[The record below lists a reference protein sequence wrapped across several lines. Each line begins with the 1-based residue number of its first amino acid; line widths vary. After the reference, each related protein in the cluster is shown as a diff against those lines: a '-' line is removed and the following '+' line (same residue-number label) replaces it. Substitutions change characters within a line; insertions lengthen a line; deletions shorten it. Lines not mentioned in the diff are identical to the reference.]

1 MAEKKS
7 VEKENTKNKG
17 EDENQK
23 TVSIRGIASDIYRK
37 ILQISS
43 ETGKTVGELTNEAYR
58 KMVQTSMLVEK
69 AAEKA
74 LEKKFKTADT
84 IVENI
89 GQISLTNDEIGN
101 LYGNVGFR
109 NIGTLELID
118 VSDINIINK
127 ISFIS
132 EVQTL
137 KLSGGTKKVNLL
149 NKLNDVRLISE
160 ENLN

>member
-1 MAEKKS
+1 MADS
-7 VEKENTKNKG
+7 
-17 EDENQK
+17 
-23 TVSIRGIASDIYRK
+23 
-37 ILQISS
+37 
-43 ETGKTVGELTNEAYR
+43 GELTNEAYR